1 MLLTKGL
8 KKGEKFEEAG
18 RFFIIEDVLADGN
31 YISREIT
38 EAEYNEKPRKEKK
51 AEKIDASEE
60 KKDEKADTSEE
71 KKSEKAES
79 EK

>member
-18 RFFIIEDVLADGN
+18 RFFIIEDALPDGN

-38 EAEYNEKPRKEKK
+38 KEEYSEKQKKEKK
-51 AEKIDASEE
+51 P
-60 KKDEKADTSEE
+60 
-71 KKSEKAES
+71 EKAEP

>member
-18 RFFIIEDVLADGN
+18 RFFIIEDVLLDGN
-31 YISREIT
+31 YISREII
-38 EAEYNEKPRKEKK
+38 EAEYSEKQKKEKK
-51 AEKIDASEE
+51 P
-60 KKDEKADTSEE
+60 
-71 KKSEKAES
+71 EKAES

>member
-18 RFFIIEDVLADGN
+18 RFFIIEDVLPDGN

-51 AEKIDASEE
+51 
-60 KKDEKADTSEE
+60 
-71 KKSEKAES
+71 SEKAES